1 MVAATAYVLHTG
13 DGTRAA
19 VMLGIVALWGLRLA
33 VHIGNRSRGH
43 GEDPRYEAL
52 LKRAPGNPQLYAL
65 QRVYLPQAVIMW
77 FVSLPTQVAMF
88 SDDGP
93 GPLLW
98 IGVVVWAV
106 GLTFETV
113 GDWQLHRFRS
123 DPASKGKVL
132 DTGLWRYTRHP
143 NYFGDA
149 TAWWGIFLVAA
160 DAGLPGW
167 LTILSP
173 LRDDLVPGRR
183 APASRCWRRTS
194 PSADPEYADYVRR
207 TSGFVPLPPKRQDGL
222 SRPSAGVGAAGV
234 ADPGER
240 VLAVDAV
247 GVLDALAVVVAAE
260 GDDGQH
266 DVGALLQDRTAG
278 VAHAAAALALGAVG
292 RGLEVELGDRARC
305 R

>member
-1 MVAATAYVLHTG
+1 MSGFDGSSFLAALPVTVGAVVVLMALTFAVALRAGKHAVIDVTWGLGFVVVTLTAYLLHTG
-13 DGTRAA
+13 DDTRAA

-33 VHIGNRSRGH
+33 IHIGNRSRGH

-52 LKRAPGNPQLYAL
+52 MKRAPGNPHLYAV

-77 FVSLPTQVAMF
+77 FVSLPAQVAMF
-88 SDDGP
+88 SDEGP

-113 GDWQLHRFRS
+113 GDWQLHRFRG
-123 DPASKGKVL
+123 DPDNKGQVL

-167 LTILSP
+167 LTLLSP
-173 LRDDLVPGRR
+173 LLMTWFLAKGTGKPLLEKDMAERRPG
-183 APASRCWRRTS
+183 
-194 PSADPEYADYVRR
+194 YVDYVER
-207 TSGFVPLPPKRQDGL
+207 TSGFVPLPPKKR
-222 SRPSAGVGAAGV
+222 
-234 ADPGER
+234 
-240 VLAVDAV
+240 
-247 GVLDALAVVVAAE
+247 
-260 GDDGQH
+260 
-266 DVGALLQDRTAG
+266 
-278 VAHAAAALALGAVG
+278 
-292 RGLEVELGDRARC
+292 
-305 R
+305 

>member
-1 MVAATAYVLHTG
+1 MSDFDGSALLVALPATAGAILVLMGLTFAVALKAGTHAVIDVTWGLGFVVVAATAYVLHTG

-33 VHIGNRSRGH
+33 IHIGNRSRGH
-43 GEDPRYEAL
+43 GEDPRYVAL

-113 GDWQLHRFRS
+113 GDWQLHRFRA
-123 DPASKGKVL
+123 DPDNKGKVL

-149 TAWWGIFLVAA
+149 AAWWGIFLVAA

-173 LRDDLVPGRR
+173 LAMTWFLAAGTGKPLLEKDIAERR
-183 APASRCWRRTS
+183 
-194 PSADPEYADYVRR
+194 PEYADYVRR
-207 TSGFVPLPPKRQDGL
+207 TSGFVPLPPK
-222 SRPSAGVGAAGV
+222 SKKV
-234 ADPGER
+234 
-240 VLAVDAV
+240 
-247 GVLDALAVVVAAE
+247 
-260 GDDGQH
+260 
-266 DVGALLQDRTAG
+266 
-278 VAHAAAALALGAVG
+278 
-292 RGLEVELGDRARC
+292 
-305 R
+305 